1 MSVGAHDPKRSGSIA
16 TAKLS
21 RLSLL
26 REGLGSLDSKNPQP
40 APAERAA
47 TFRNVGRT
55 ISHTPP
61 PAFLGAWAERQP
73 RREGN
78 GHARKRR
85 LKERD
90 NQNSRFG
97 RADDLALETAADIR
111 ADEGRRNAADKA
123 PPVHRR
129 LRDRP
134 ARAGRMSS
142 PAMIRPLTL
151 GSRSSFVTRVMSNPA
166 KI

>member
-61 PAFLGAWAERQP
+61 RPSSAPGPNGSRVARETATPESGASKSVTIKIRGSVERMTS
-73 RREGN
+73 
-78 GHARKRR
+78 R
-85 LKERD
+85 LKR
-90 NQNSRFG
+90 
-97 RADDLALETAADIR
+97 
-111 ADEGRRNAADKA
+111 
-123 PPVHRR
+123 PPTFEPMKV
-129 LRDRP
+129 
-134 ARAGRMSS
+134 G
-142 PAMIRPLTL
+142 AMPLTKRL
-151 GSRSSFVTRVMSNPA
+151 PSTVDCGIGPRVPA
-166 KI
+166 G